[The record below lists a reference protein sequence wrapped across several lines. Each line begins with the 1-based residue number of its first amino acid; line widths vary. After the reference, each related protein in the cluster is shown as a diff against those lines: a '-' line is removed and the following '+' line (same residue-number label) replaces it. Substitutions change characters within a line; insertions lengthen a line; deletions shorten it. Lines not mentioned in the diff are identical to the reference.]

1 MGKPRSEAQQAASLA
16 RRRPIFSLLGANLI
30 SSIGN
35 SITTLA
41 LPWFVLVTT
50 GSAAKVGITAGVMAI
65 GGVLASVLGGPVVD
79 RLGFRLGSV
88 VSDGLCS
95 LIEAAIP
102 VLYLA
107 GLLQF
112 WELLLLAFL
121 LLSVNTPGYSA
132 RYALI
137 PSLAGRAN
145 MPIERA
151 NAAYQSI
158 PRLAQI
164 AGPLL
169 AGVLI
174 GIIGPAKVIFVDAG
188 GYALSAAIV
197 AVGVPAVAGIR
208 TRIESGV
215 SIHQAVAVKHH
226 NSLAQAGARYFDEL
240 RAGLRFLRHNR
251 LVLSMVLVATV
262 TNLLDVPL
270 VGVVLPVYV
279 RQYFGSAASLG
290 LIIGAWAAGAFLG
303 TVSFGAV
310 GRRLPRRLTFI
321 LSFVLSPIVIYLALI
336 TRPPLAILVIAGA
349 LAGLISGPINP
360 LYATVIQQTTPPQLL
375 GRVFGAIQS
384 VSMAGIPIGT
394 IVTGV
399 AVQGLGVLWTI
410 VGMGLI
416 YLAVTLSMFLRPVL
430 RQMDVQPTTS

>member
-1 MGKPRSEAQQAASLA
+1 M
-16 RRRPIFSLLGANLI
+16 FGANLI

-65 GGVLASVLGGPVVD
+65 GGILASVLGGPVVD
-79 RLGFRLGSV
+79 RLGFKLGSV
-88 VSDGLCS
+88 VSDTLCS
-95 LIEAAIP
+95 LIEVAIP

-107 GLLQF
+107 GILQF
-112 WELLLLAFL
+112 WQLLVLAFL

-137 PSLAGRAN
+137 PRLAGLAK

-197 AVGVPAVAGIR
+197 AVGVPAVVSVR
-208 TRIESGV
+208 NRFDSGV
-215 SIHQAVAVKHH
+215 SLGQAAVAVKHH
-226 NSLAQAGARYFDEL
+226 NSLAQAGARYLDEL
-240 RAGLRFLRHNR
+240 RAGLRFLRSDA

-270 VGVVLPVYV
+270 LGVVLPVYV
-279 RQYFGSAASLG
+279 RQYVGSAASLG

-303 TVSFGAV
+303 TLSFGAV

-360 LYATVIQQTTPPQLL
+360 LYATVIQETTPPQLL

-394 IVTGV
+394 ILTGI
-399 AVQGLGVLWTI
+399 AIQGLGVLWTI

-416 YLAVTLSMFLRPVL
+416 YLGVTLSMFLRPVL
-430 RQMDVQPTTS
+430 RQMDVRPMSTR

>member
-1 MGKPRSEAQQAASLA
+1 M
-16 RRRPIFSLLGANLI
+16 FGANLI

-50 GSAAKVGITAGVMAI
+50 GSAAKVGISGGVMAT
-65 GGVLASVLGGPVVD
+65 GGVLASVLGGPLVD
-79 RLGFRLGSV
+79 RLGPKLGSV
-88 VSDGLCS
+88 VSDTLCC

-107 GLLQF
+107 GILQF
-112 WELLLLAFL
+112 WQLLVLAFL
-121 LLSVNTPGYSA
+121 VMSVNTPGYSA

-151 NAAYQSI
+151 NATYQSI

-174 GIIGPAKVIFVDAG
+174 GIIGPARVIFVDAG

-197 AVGVPAVAGIR
+197 AVGVPALAPVR
-208 TRIESGV
+208 QLESAV
-215 SIHQAVAVKHH
+215 SPGQAVVAVKHH
-226 NSLAQAGARYFDEL
+226 SNLAQAGARYLDDL
-240 RAGLRFLRHNR
+240 RAGLRFLRHDA

-262 TNLLDVPL
+262 TNLLDIPL
-270 VGVVLPVYV
+270 LGVVLPVYV
-279 RQYFGSAASLG
+279 RTYVGSAAGLG
-290 LIIGAWAAGAFLG
+290 LIIGAWAAGAFVG
-303 TVSFGAV
+303 TLSFGAV

-321 LSFVLSPIVIYLALI
+321 LAFVLSPLVIYLALI
-336 TRPPLAILVIAGA
+336 TRPPLVVLVIAGA

-360 LYATVIQQTTPPQLL
+360 LYATVIQETTPPSLL

-394 IVTGV
+394 ILVGI

-416 YLAVTLSMFLRPVL
+416 YVAVTLSMFLRPVL
-430 RQMDVQPTTS
+430 RQMDVHPTTR

>member
-1 MGKPRSEAQQAASLA
+1 
-16 RRRPIFSLLGANLI
+16 
-30 SSIGN
+30 
-35 SITTLA
+35 
-41 LPWFVLVTT
+41 
-50 GSAAKVGITAGVMAI
+50 
-65 GGVLASVLGGPVVD
+65 
-79 RLGFRLGSV
+79 
-88 VSDGLCS
+88 
-95 LIEAAIP
+95 
-102 VLYLA
+102 
-107 GLLQF
+107 
-112 WELLLLAFL
+112 
-121 LLSVNTPGYSA
+121 
-132 RYALI
+132 
-137 PSLAGRAN
+137 

-164 AGPLL
+164 VGPLL

-174 GIIGPAKVIFVDAG
+174 GIIGPAKVIFVDAA
-188 GYALSAAIV
+188 GYGLSAVIV
-197 AVGVPAVAGIR
+197 AAGVPAVAGVR
-208 TRIESGV
+208 KRFESGV
-215 SIHQAVAVKHH
+215 SLRQAVVAVKHH
-226 NSLAQAGARYFDEL
+226 SSLVQAGARYLDEL
-240 RAGLRFLRHNR
+240 RAGLRFLRGDA

-270 VGVVLPVYV
+270 LGVVLPVYV
-279 RQYFGSAASLG
+279 RQYVGSAASLG

-303 TVSFGAV
+303 TLSFGAV

-360 LYATVIQQTTPPQLL
+360 LYATVIQETTPPQLL

-394 IVTGV
+394 ILTGI
-399 AVQGLGVLWTI
+399 AIQGLGVLWTI

-416 YLAVTLSMFLRPVL
+416 YLGVTLSMFLRPVL
-430 RQMDVQPTTS
+430 RQMDVRPMSTR